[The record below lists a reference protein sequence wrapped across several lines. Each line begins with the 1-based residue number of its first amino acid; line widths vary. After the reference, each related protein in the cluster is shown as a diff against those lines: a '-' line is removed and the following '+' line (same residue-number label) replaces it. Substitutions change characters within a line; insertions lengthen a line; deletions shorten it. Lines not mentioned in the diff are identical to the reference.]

1 MTAYLHHIA
10 TQVPEYSYDQDFA
23 LKTILK
29 LVGDTDAKRNFLT
42 RVYQGSGIRKRHS
55 VIGDYQKSPAEHTF
69 YPPNE
74 NLKPEPGTKARN
86 DLFIPESERLT
97 ALACDKLFLEQPRL
111 KPSSVT
117 HLITVS
123 CTGFGAPGFDFHL
136 LKHLGLPGST
146 ERYHI
151 GFMGCFGAFPALR
164 LAAHII
170 ASAPHA
176 KVLVVNCEICSVH
189 FQLGFDPEIQV
200 ANAIFADGA
209 SAAYL
214 SGNPADGQG
223 TSFAIRH
230 FASEVIPESVSE
242 MSWKIG
248 EHGFD
253 MRLSSY
259 VPRLIEGNI
268 RPIIETL
275 LARSEW
281 DLDSIDHWAI
291 HPGGRAILDKVSS
304 VLGLKPEALKP
315 SYETLRDFGNMS
327 STTVMFVLNHIM
339 RAGKRGK
346 LFASAFGPGLTVES
360 ASMERV

>member
-1 MTAYLHHIA
+1 MTAYLHRIA
-10 TQVPEYSYDQDFA
+10 TEVPEHAYDQDFA
-23 LKTILK
+23 LATILK
-29 LVGDTDAKRNFLT
+29 LIGDTDAKRNFLT
-42 RVYQGSGIRKRHS
+42 RVYQGSGIAKRHS
-55 VIGDYQKSPAEHTF
+55 VIADYKKSPADHTF

-74 NLKPEPGTKARN
+74 SLRPEPGTKARN
-86 DLFIPESERLT
+86 DFFIPESERLS
-97 ALACDKLFLEQPRL
+97 AAACDKLFRELPGL
-111 KPSSVT
+111 NPSSVT

-164 LAAHII
+164 LASHII
-170 ASAPHA
+170 ESDPKA

-209 SAAYL
+209 SAAFL
-214 SGNPADGQG
+214 SGQPEDGQG
-223 TSFAIRH
+223 TSLRIHH
-230 FASEVIPESVSE
+230 FASQVIPESVSE

-275 LARSEW
+275 LGRSAW
-281 DLDSIDHWAI
+281 SIPDIQHWAI

-327 STTVMFVLNHIM
+327 SATVMFVLDHIM
-339 RAGKRGK
+339 RGGQRGK

-360 ASMERV
+360 ASMEMV

>member
-1 MTAYLHHIA
+1 MPAYLHHIA
-10 TQVPEYSYDQDFA
+10 TAVPEHSYDQDFA
-23 LKTILK
+23 LTTILK
-29 LVGDTDAKRNFLT
+29 LIGDTDAKRNFLT
-42 RVYQGSGIRKRHS
+42 RVYQGSGIRTRHS
-55 VIGDYQKSPAEHTF
+55 VIGDYKKKPSEHTF

-74 NLKPEPGTKARN
+74 NLKPEPDTKSRN

-97 ALACDKLFLEQPRL
+97 ALACDHLFMDLPRL
-111 KPSSVT
+111 KPSVIT
-117 HLITVS
+117 HLVTVS

-136 LKHLGLPGST
+136 IKHLGLRSST

-164 LAAHII
+164 LANHII
-170 ASAPHA
+170 ASDPEA

-209 SAAYL
+209 SAALL
-214 SGNPADGQG
+214 SGTPEDSS
-223 TSFAIRH
+223 TSPWRLHQF
-230 FASEVIPESVSE
+230 SSSVIPESVSE

-248 EHGFD
+248 AHGFD

-259 VPRLIEGNI
+259 VPRLIESNI
-268 RPIIETL
+268 RPVIQSL
-275 LARSEW
+275 LSRSNWSLEE
-281 DLDSIDHWAI
+281 IKHWAI
-291 HPGGRAILDKVSS
+291 HPGGRAILDKVCA
-304 VLGLKPEALKP
+304 VLDIKPEALKP

-327 STTVMFVLNHIM
+327 SATVMFVLAQILQS
-339 RAGKRGK
+339 GQTGK

-360 ASMERV
+360 ATMEKL